1 MKILIPIAIAALAAI
16 AADANAAGLH
26 DGTRAADNRAGIT
39 YRTGARDPYTDGAK
53 AGKFDVYAD
62 SARTNDPRDPY
73 TDGAHD

>member
-16 AADANAAGLH
+16 ADANAAGLH

-62 SARTNDPRDPY
+62 SAVTNDPRDPY